1 MLHRPEP
8 ERVPD
13 EGRRQEAVHLVP
25 RVPLRG
31 LPHVG
36 LLYLPGVRHFDV
48 DGPATDDPH
57 RFHDNKVEELQDIL
71 QGVSKLDYLLK
82 VSIFQIQKKK
92 ALPAVAQSVRPKSN
106 MHSFAFDGDSQF
118 DELSSD
124 GESEFD
130 RRASTIVYYD
140 DEAIEKLDYRVSRA
154 VGGSYANGEFER
166 LRKTAT

>member
-1 MLHRPEP
+1 MK
-8 ERVPD
+8 D
-13 EGRRQEAVHLVP
+13 EDRRLCILFLGFRYEGYHTWAYFIYQAFAILMSMVQ
-25 RVPLRG
+25 
-31 LPHVG
+31 LPTI
-36 LLYLPGVRHFDV
+36 LIAFTIIRW
-48 DGPATDDPH
+48 
-57 RFHDNKVEELQDIL
+57 KSSQDIL

-166 LRKTAT
+166 LRKTATPNLNI